1 MDVAAARLFR
11 VGAIAMAS
19 RSANAVGTV
28 RLGCAPEGLS
38 IDLLQVGR
46 FAVGFALL
54 GVAQP
59 VSFRVPYT
67 AVRSL
72 VRVGP
77 VLHLSLDA
85 TVAKPYHRFSLCHFS
100 DEPHSG
106 LMRAFRV
113 RAAARLLRLAL
124 PVPLAGLAAWQLPS
138 AWVGGVL
145 GLGAVGLLVAAL
157 AWLGLGRLVDWLTAG
172 GPGAAEL
179 RDTFERVLGHYL
191 GLEPLGLENA
201 SAPSPDHALGQ
212 ELGLGPALRGAWG
225 TVSRPRT
232 FAVVC
237 ALAVLAGLGSLLA
250 VGRFGVVA
258 RVVLPVDEGRAGA
271 AGPVRRLFE
280 TIVAQAA
287 PRHEICRCTRAL
299 SSLLSG
305 EMPVLSILVAP
316 RRGVVDQLWLVP
328 GETVPIGQAAQAA
341 RPAEPSAAEA
351 TPSEPPHEKS
361 AGRPR
366 KHKRARTHGPSPEVD
381 LDVAVV
387 NNGAQSLHDVS
398 LVLTF
403 AQRTA
408 DGRRTAVMERGL
420 SWAGELPPA
429 GSVKWRVEA
438 EGTELRVDTRFTD
451 KLGAVRLADAGAFR
465 GLLKARLGVV
475 RVHAAMLLDY
485 LGEPGARQIAEA
497 LGPQDGVAEEVRGE
511 ILRTFAPLRAC
522 DAQPGPDRLSVC
534 AYNGSAELLRAVVVS
549 ERGVPSPRRW
559 PVADLIRPSQGIR
572 VELPLGGLAP
582 PERLDVVAGA
592 EPAPS
597 SP

>member
-1 MDVAAARLFR
+1 MDIAAARLFR

-28 RLGCAPEGLS
+28 RLGCAPDGLS

-77 VLHLSLDA
+77 VLHLTLDA
-85 TVAKPYHRFSLCHFS
+85 NVAKPYHRFSLCHFS
-100 DEPHSG
+100 DEPHAG

-113 RAAARLLRLAL
+113 RSAARLLKLAL
-124 PVPLAGLAAWQLPS
+124 PVPLGCLAAWQLPS

-145 GLGAVGLLVAAL
+145 GLLAVGLLGAAI
-157 AWLGLGRLVDWLTAG
+157 AWLGLGRLVDWMTAG
-172 GPGAAEL
+172 GPGSAEL

-191 GLEPLGLENA
+191 GLEPLALETA
-201 SAPSPDHALGQ
+201 SAPSPERALGQ
-212 ELGLGPALRGAWG
+212 ELGLGQALRGAWG
-225 TVSRPRT
+225 TVSRPRA
-232 FAVVC
+232 FALVC
-237 ALAVLAGLGSLLA
+237 GLAVLAGLGALLA
-250 VGRFGVVA
+250 VSRFGVVA
-258 RVVLPVDEGRAGA
+258 RVLLPVSEGRAGA
-271 AGPVRRLFE
+271 ADPVRRVFE
-280 TIVAQAA
+280 TVVAQAA
-287 PRHEICRCTRAL
+287 TRHEICRCNRAL
-299 SSLLSG
+299 SSLWSG

-316 RRGVVDQLWLVP
+316 RRGVVDRLWLAP
-328 GETVPIGQAAQAA
+328 GETVPVAQATPVA
-341 RPAEPSAAEA
+341 PPAAPSAAEA
-351 TPSEPPHEKS
+351 APTEAPREKV

-366 KHKRARTHGPSPEVD
+366 KHKKARTHGPSPEVD

-387 NNGAQSLHDVS
+387 NNGAVGLHAVS

-408 DGRRTAVMERGL
+408 DGRRTAVLERGL

-438 EGTELRVDTRFTD
+438 EGTELRADTRFTD
-451 KLGAVRLADAGAFR
+451 KLGASRPAEANAFR

-475 RVHAAMLLDY
+475 RVHAAMMLDY
-485 LGEPGARQIAEA
+485 LGEPGARQVAEA
-497 LGPQDGVAEEVRGE
+497 LGPQDGVAEEVRTE

-522 DAQPGPDRLSVC
+522 DARPGPDRLGVC
-534 AYNGSAELLRAVVVS
+534 AYNGSSELLRGVVIS

-559 PVADLIRPSQGIR
+559 PVADLIRPGQGIR
-572 VELPLGGLAP
+572 VELPLGGLGP
-582 PERLDVVAGA
+582 PQRIDVVPGA
-592 EPAPS
+592 EPAPP